1 MFKKLGVVALLLSGI
16 AGTALAQDGH
26 YGRRHY
32 YQQDDRHWDRHQNRH
47 ERREWKERER
57 EERRARKWQ
66 WRDRQRHDR
75 RWREH
80 ERWERRFDR
89 RPFFYYRY
97 RR

>member
-16 AGTALAQDGH
+16 AGTALAQDDH

-32 YQQDDRHWDRHQNRH
+32 YQQNDRHWDRHENRH
-47 ERREWKERER
+47 ERREWKERQR
-57 EERRARKWQ
+57 AERRARKW
-66 WRDRQRHDR
+66 QRHDR

-89 RPFFYYRY
+89 RSFYYRY

>member
-1 MFKKLGVVALLLSGI
+1 MFKKLGVVALLLSGM

-32 YQQDDRHWDRHQNRH
+32 YQQNDRHWDRH
-47 ERREWKERER
+47 ERREWKARQR
-57 EERRARKWQ
+57 AERRARKW
-66 WRDRQRHDR
+66 QRHDR

-89 RPFFYYRY
+89 RPFYYRY